1 MYNNKITKQLGL
13 SEVKMAF
20 SVARNNT
27 WTNDG
32 KATKAFFEAQGA
44 TVKPSRLHG
53 DYDVF
58 VDGKHVAWIFNNK
71 DDQIEFLTSKGLIK

>member
-1 MYNNKITKQLGL
+1 
-13 SEVKMAF
+13 MAF

-44 TVKPSRLHG
+44 TVKLMFRL
-53 DYDVF
+53 
-58 VDGKHVAWIFNNK
+58 KSSARAA
-71 DDQIEFLTSKGLIK
+71 L